1 MDPTATAPSPGRPA
15 TGPKPFSS
23 LFAKE
28 LLKLQKTGLL
38 RRVPAGAAVFSEGDP
53 GDGMYLLERGAVII
67 TTSLET
73 GRGRIINRIE
83 AGDYFGEMALLDDGP
98 RSATATAEV
107 ESLVSFV
114 PKADVLQ
121 LIRNSPTIV
130 FDMMRE
136 FSLRIRATN
145 RQVVDEAI
153 SKERFDILGR
163 FSFSFA
169 HDLKNPLA
177 GISMAAELLAD
188 ESIPADLRKT
198 VSGQLVRQA
207 RRVAMM
213 TEEMLAISRG
223 TKPSINLQPVDLTQF
238 MIRKIEEF
246 RIDFRSR
253 RLEISTENLPPNLSV
268 VIDATRIEQLFLNLL
283 HNSADAMTDGGK
295 AWFRFETGDS
305 RLAIE
310 LEDSGPGITRDRI
323 EQVFEPFFTLG
334 KPKGTG
340 LGLSICRRVMEAH
353 GGSIRAIFQQGRGAI
368 FRMEFPLGR

>member
-1 MDPTATAPSPGRPA
+1 MDPTATAPSPGRA
-15 TGPKPFSS
+15 ASGPKPFSS

-53 GDGMYLLERGAVII
+53 GDGMYLLERGAVVI

-253 RLEISTENLPPNLSV
+253 RLEISTENLPPNVSV
-268 VIDATRIEQLFLNLL
+268 VIDATRIE
-283 HNSADAMTDGGK
+283 
-295 AWFRFETGDS
+295 
-305 RLAIE
+305 
-310 LEDSGPGITRDRI
+310 
-323 EQVFEPFFTLG
+323 
-334 KPKGTG
+334 
-340 LGLSICRRVMEAH
+340 
-353 GGSIRAIFQQGRGAI
+353 
-368 FRMEFPLGR
+368 